1 VYEDEKRMLET
12 TIGECDAQL
21 VVDLTTAVFQSIAFF
36 SSSHLYIALQN
47 QQELEKKQEQD
58 EKLLSPCH
66 WLVEGRGNDTLQWA

>member
-1 VYEDEKRMLET
+1 MCLPRAHLKHIVGAHLKHIFGPLRE
-12 TIGECDAQL
+12 
-21 VVDLTTAVFQSIAFF
+21 SIAFF